1 MSAAPLLQARD
12 LTVTFPGPGGQLL
25 HAVRGI
31 DLDLSDGEALG
42 VVGESGSGKSVTM
55 LGMLGLL
62 PRSAVVTGSARLRG
76 RELLGMAPRAL
87 QAIRGARIGMIFQD
101 PLTALNPVLRVGEQ
115 IVEAIRIHDRDISRK
130 AAVARAVDLLDLVSI
145 PQPRERVQQ
154 YPHEFSGGMRQRA
167 MIAMAVANEP
177 ELLIAD
183 EPTTALDVT
192 VQAQILEVLQDLRTR
207 LGIGLILIT
216 HDLGVVAGTA
226 DAVAV
231 MYAGRIVEHGDV
243 DTVFEEPHHPY
254 TRGLLAALPKLDA
267 GDAPLVGIE
276 GRPPSLRDPPAGC
289 AFHPRC
295 ALAEPR
301 CRVEQPA
308 LRRVGST
315 WCACHLAE
323 AADHRRDV
331 PAGHA
336 MDAGK

>member
-1 MSAAPLLQARD
+1 MTTEPLLAIRD
-12 LTVTFPGPGGQLL
+12 LRVSFATRAGPVE
-25 HAVRGI
+25 AVLGI
-31 DLDLSDGEALG
+31 DIDLEEGRVLG
-42 VVGESGSGKSVTM
+42 VVGESGSGKSVSM
-55 LGMLGLL
+55 LGVLGLL
-62 PRSAVVTGSARLRG
+62 PRSAVVSGSARLRG
-76 RELLGMAPRAL
+76 QELLGMAPQAL

-101 PLTALNPVLRVGEQ
+101 PLTALNPVLRIGEQ
-115 IVEAIRIHDRDISRK
+115 IVEAIRIHDRAVSRK
-130 AAVARAVDLLDLVSI
+130 AALARAVDLLDLVSI

-192 VQAQILEVLQDLRTR
+192 VQAQILEVLEELRSR

-216 HDLGVVAGTA
+216 HDLGVVAGAA

-231 MYAGRIVEHGDV
+231 MYAGRIVERGDV
-243 DTVFEEPHHPY
+243 NAIFGDPRHPY

-276 GRPPSLRDPPAGC
+276 GRPPSLRDLPAGC

-295 ALAEPR
+295 ALAGAR
-301 CRVEQPA
+301 CRVERPA
-308 LRRVGST
+308 LRFVGST

-323 AADHRRDV
+323 AAQHGAAPTACV
-331 PAGHA
+331 VAGTP
-336 MDAGK
+336 

>member
-1 MSAAPLLQARD
+1 MTEPLLKVRD
-12 LTVTFPGPGGQLL
+12 LRVSFATRAGPVE
-25 HAVRGI
+25 AVAGI
-31 DLDLSDGEALG
+31 DIDLEEGRVLG
-42 VVGESGSGKSVTM
+42 VVGESGSGKSVSM
-55 LGMLGLL
+55 LGVLGLL
-62 PRSAVVTGSARLRG
+62 PSSAVVTGSARLRG
-76 RELLGMAPRAL
+76 QELLGMAPQAL
-87 QAIRGARIGMIFQD
+87 QAIRGARVGMIFQD

-115 IVEAIRIHDRDISRK
+115 IVEAIRIHRDISRK
-130 AAVARAVDLLDLVSI
+130 AAMARAVDLLDLVSI

-192 VQAQILEVLQDLRTR
+192 VQAQILELLEDLRSR

-231 MYAGRIVEHGDV
+231 MYAGRIVERGEV
-243 DTVFEEPHHPY
+243 DAIFDDPRHPY

-276 GRPPSLRDPPAGC
+276 GRPPSIRDRPPGC

-295 ALAEPR
+295 ALAEAR
-301 CRVEQPA
+301 CRVERPA
-308 LRRVGST
+308 LRLVGST

-323 AADHRRDV
+323 TADPLRDAPARRV
-331 PAGHA
+331 V
-336 MDAGK
+336 DASR

>member
-1 MSAAPLLQARD
+1 MATEPLLAIRD
-12 LTVTFPGPGGQLL
+12 LRVSFATRSGLVE
-25 HAVRGI
+25 AVAGI
-31 DLDLSDGEALG
+31 DVDVEEGRVLG
-42 VVGESGSGKSVTM
+42 VVGESGSGKSVSM
-55 LGMLGLL
+55 MGVLGLL

-76 RELLGMAPRAL
+76 QELLGIAPRAL

-101 PLTALNPVLRVGEQ
+101 PLTALNPVLRVGQQ
-115 IVEAIRIHDRDISRK
+115 IVEAVRIHDRSISRK
-130 AAVARAVDLLDLVSI
+130 AALARAIDLLDLVSI

-192 VQAQILEVLQDLRTR
+192 VQAQILEVLEELRTR

-226 DAVAV
+226 DTVAV
-231 MYAGRIVEHGDV
+231 MYAGRIVERGEV
-243 DTVFEEPHHPY
+243 DAIFDHPHHPY

-267 GDAPLVGIE
+267 DDAPLVGIE
-276 GRPPSLRDPPAGC
+276 GRPPSLREPPSGC

-295 ALAEPR
+295 GLAEAR
-301 CRVEQPA
+301 CRVERPA
-308 LRRVGST
+308 LRHVGST
-315 WCACHLAE
+315 SCACHLAE
-323 AADHRRDV
+323 AADRRRDV